1 MERRVDHIENHN
13 EFMNSELHAI
23 HNTHIPNLESLIEKE
38 QTERLK
44 LEIWGRKWNVVI
56 RGVQGNPN
64 HQELPKV
71 TETFT
76 RVFLKKTRLSSSP
89 DGRRWSCGELS
100 FKFKK
105 PGTSLSLNK
114 RTDSASFS
122 KTTSHGESDISTR
135 VPPVASNNQS
145 KSFYSAPPQA
155 LKNYPIT
162 VNDIDD
168 DFDIPP
174 STFRS
179 SKQNEEFIIQLF
191 KANPCAPVKVAPI
204 APCMGTK
211 RKEISPLLMT
221 NQNVAHDNTVISM
234 FGESDDDDDDDL
246 TDFDMP
252 EPDKPRIEITSNYSI
267 QYQNKSNSSEEE
279 KVERVTVLLK
289 TMDEICSII
298 GKVSTNDLMSVVWQD
313 YSRLQTLLALR
324 KKITDQSSVEETCK
338 FVTQKS
344 SLPGNR
350 DSKKSPSFPRS
361 TSPSLLSPRNISS
374 TSTPYNSLNPS
385 SIRSIQS
392 KKVSG
397 ISSSVITSPFTCG
410 ESFFEADAPMTQS
423 HASYISSVSKN
434 SPMTSF
440 SHLTENHTKGSNFA
454 SPVFNFNKNAASVL
468 KSNTSDFESSAL
480 FNSSQP
486 QPMDDDI
493 DFGYRISEHVP
504 DKKNCSVGPM
514 IKNNNDFDTNFSDD
528 DLFAVEDF
536 DDEFTEEM
544 DLPRI
549 VTPNRQNKPGLLDVT
564 PNFPNRISPNTSST
578 SKYET
583 PPVPVQK
590 FLSIHH
596 VHILLSL
603 FSSASSS
610 SEVCEYRIDFL
621 LSLLSSAS
629 SSSEVCECTV
639 LTFFYLSS
647 ASPVPAQK
655 FVSTVLTFF
664 YLSPVPAQKFV
675 STVLTFFYLS
685 SAPPVPAQK
694 FVTPPVPAQKFLST
708 VLTFF
713 YLSSAPPV
721 PAQKFLST
729 VLTFFYLSSAPPVPA
744 QKFLSTVLTFFLS
757 LLSSTSS
764 SSEVSEYCIDF
775 LLSLLS
781 STSSSS
787 EVCEYGIDFL
797 LSLLSSASSSSE
809 VCEYGIDFL
818 YLSSAPPVPAQK
830 FVSTILTY
838 FYLSSAPPVQAQK
851 FVSKVFTFF
860 YLSSAP
866 PVPAQKFVSTV
877 LTYFYLS
884 SAPPVPAQKFMS
896 TVLTYFYLSSA
907 PPVPAQ
913 KFVSTI
919 LTFFY
924 LSSAPPVP
932 AQKFVSTVL
941 TFLYLS
947 SAPPVPAQKFVST
960 VLTYFISP
968 QLHQFQLRSFSTSSS
983 SEVSEYCIDFL
994 LSLLSSTSSSSEVSE
1009 YCIDFLLSLL
1019 SSTSSSSEVSEYC
1032 IDFLLSL
1039 LSSTS
1044 SSSEVSEYC
1053 IDFLFYLSSAPPVPA
1068 QKFLSTVL
1076 TFFYLSSAPPVP
1088 AQKFVSTVLTFF
1100 YLSSAPPVPAQVCEY
1115 GIDFLLSLLSSS
1127 SSSSEV
1133 SPPVPAQKFVSTV
1146 LTYFYLSSAPPV
1158 PAQKFMSTV
1167 LTYFYLSSAPPV
1179 PAQKFVSTILTF
1191 FYLSSAP
1198 PVPAQK
1204 FVSTVLTFL
1213 YLSSAPPV
1221 PAQTPSVPAQKFV
1234 STVLTYFYLSS
1245 AAPVPAQK
1253 FVSTVLTFFYLS
1265 SAPPVPAQVCEYRI
1279 DLLLSLLSSTSSS
1292 SEVCEYR
1299 IDLLLSLL
1307 SSSSSSS
1314 SFSTSSSSEVC
1325 ENGIDFLYL
1334 SSAPP
1339 VPAQKSAQ
1347 KKRDDENK
1355 VFDNCN
1361 FPHCKDMM
1369 KIFTTVFGLRSFRQN
1384 QLAAINAALLGNDCF
1399 ILMPTGGG
1407 KSLCY
1412 QLPALVT
1419 GGVSIIISPLK
1430 ALIQDQVTRLN
1441 SMEIPAGQL
1450 SSDLDEQQTAFMYK
1464 KLHCRKP
1471 ELTLLY
1477 VTPEKI
1483 SASNKLLSCFEN
1495 LHQRG
1500 QLSRFVI
1507 DEAHCVSQWGHDFR
1521 PDYKKL
1527 NMLKLRFPGVPVMA
1541 LTATATPRVRKDI
1554 IHQLG
1559 MRNPKWFVQS
1569 FNRPNLKFSVMP
1581 KKPSTLTADI
1591 IKNIKERFPGK
1602 CGIVY
1607 CLSRNECDTVAG
1619 NLMKAG
1625 IQAVSYHAGL
1635 SDGERITVQ
1644 ESWLKGYRC
1653 KVICATI
1660 AFGMGIDKSDV
1671 RFVIHYSL
1679 PKSVE
1684 GYYQEAGR
1692 AGRDGLMAHCILYYN
1707 YQDVKRLR
1715 RIMDMDKNA
1724 NWDSKKVHIDNLFR
1738 MVQYCENVADCRR
1751 AQLLHYFGEHDFDRE
1766 TCDSFRGSICDNCVS
1781 KGSFTIRDVT
1791 EDVKEIIK
1799 AVKDLTSGGNRRSNN
1814 YTLLHFVE
1822 IFRGAKTSRICDA
1835 GHDKISLHGRG
1846 KSYSRG
1852 DAERLLRKLVIE
1864 SILAE
1869 DLQITAA
1876 DTAACYIRMG
1886 KKANDVMYNKIKVE
1900 LPIQG
1905 GGRRTE
1911 VAKIGR
1917 EPVSEKQNLIDK
1929 CYDELVE
1936 MAKEIAAEYAV
1947 RNFVMIFP
1955 TNCLRQMAERTPTTV
1970 DEMVTGID
1978 NMPRAKVTKYK
1989 AERFLDITRNYKCMI
2004 DSIEET
2010 IYSARKEEEAL
2021 PPEWSSPYFVDES
2034 SSQSSTKKKGG
2045 FKKGKYGKKRGGASG
2060 RGRGK
2065 ATGAS
2070 SAGKSGGGGFSQW
2083 KFKGGNKSAKKKS
2096 AGAASSTRGGAVNK
2110 GGGGGGGM
2118 PGMMP
2123 VPAPK
2128 RSFLGGAAYSFM

>member
-1 MERRVDHIENHN
+1 MSAEATKR
-13 EFMNSELHAI
+13 
-23 HNTHIPNLESLIEKE
+23 
-38 QTERLK
+38 
-44 LEIWGRKWNVVI
+44 
-56 RGVQGNPN
+56 
-64 HQELPKV
+64 
-71 TETFT
+71 
-76 RVFLKKTRLSSSP
+76 
-89 DGRRWSCGELS
+89 S

-114 RTDSASFS
+114 RTDSTTFS

-168 DFDIPP
+168 DFDIAS

-179 SKQNEEFIIQLF
+179 SKQNEGVYNTAVQSKSLKNKLQTSITSFA
-191 KANPCAPVKVAPI
+191 KSKPDKPVATVAPHSAPVKVAPI

-252 EPDKPRIEITSNYSI
+252 VSPTLMRKSDGLLLSQRPSTEKRTNSVEQQTKRRRTLPITDSDEETQMDEFTSGINDHHVINEPDKPRIEITSNYSI
-267 QYQNKSNSSEEE
+267 QYQNNSNSSEEE

-385 SIRSIQS
+385 STRSIQS

-468 KSNTSDFESSAL
+468 KSNTSDFESYAS

-583 PPVPVQK
+583 
-590 FLSIHH
+590 
-596 VHILLSL
+596 
-603 FSSASSS
+603 
-610 SEVCEYRIDFL
+610 
-621 LSLLSSAS
+621 
-629 SSSEVCECTV
+629 
-639 LTFFYLSS
+639 
-647 ASPVPAQK
+647 
-655 FVSTVLTFF
+655 
-664 YLSPVPAQKFV
+664 
-675 STVLTFFYLS
+675 
-685 SAPPVPAQK
+685 
-694 FVTPPVPAQKFLST
+694 
-708 VLTFF
+708 
-713 YLSSAPPV
+713 
-721 PAQKFLST
+721 
-729 VLTFFYLSSAPPVPA
+729 
-744 QKFLSTVLTFFLS
+744 
-757 LLSSTSS
+757 
-764 SSEVSEYCIDF
+764 
-775 LLSLLS
+775 
-781 STSSSS
+781 
-787 EVCEYGIDFL
+787 
-797 LSLLSSASSSSE
+797 
-809 VCEYGIDFL
+809 
-818 YLSSAPPVPAQK
+818 
-830 FVSTILTY
+830 
-838 FYLSSAPPVQAQK
+838 
-851 FVSKVFTFF
+851 
-860 YLSSAP
+860 
-866 PVPAQKFVSTV
+866 
-877 LTYFYLS
+877 
-884 SAPPVPAQKFMS
+884 
-896 TVLTYFYLSSA
+896 
-907 PPVPAQ
+907 
-913 KFVSTI
+913 
-919 LTFFY
+919 
-924 LSSAPPVP
+924 
-932 AQKFVSTVL
+932 
-941 TFLYLS
+941 
-947 SAPPVPAQKFVST
+947 
-960 VLTYFISP
+960 
-968 QLHQFQLRSFSTSSS
+968 
-983 SEVSEYCIDFL
+983 
-994 LSLLSSTSSSSEVSE
+994 
-1009 YCIDFLLSLL
+1009 
-1019 SSTSSSSEVSEYC
+1019 
-1032 IDFLLSL
+1032 
-1039 LSSTS
+1039 
-1044 SSSEVSEYC
+1044 
-1053 IDFLFYLSSAPPVPA
+1053 
-1068 QKFLSTVL
+1068 
-1076 TFFYLSSAPPVP
+1076 
-1088 AQKFVSTVLTFF
+1088 
-1100 YLSSAPPVPAQVCEY
+1100 
-1115 GIDFLLSLLSSS
+1115 
-1127 SSSSEV
+1127 
-1133 SPPVPAQKFVSTV
+1133 
-1146 LTYFYLSSAPPV
+1146 
-1158 PAQKFMSTV
+1158 
-1167 LTYFYLSSAPPV
+1167 
-1179 PAQKFVSTILTF
+1179 
-1191 FYLSSAP
+1191 
-1198 PVPAQK
+1198 
-1204 FVSTVLTFL
+1204 
-1213 YLSSAPPV
+1213 
-1221 PAQTPSVPAQKFV
+1221 
-1234 STVLTYFYLSS
+1234 
-1245 AAPVPAQK
+1245 
-1253 FVSTVLTFFYLS
+1253 
-1265 SAPPVPAQVCEYRI
+1265 
-1279 DLLLSLLSSTSSS
+1279 
-1292 SEVCEYR
+1292 
-1299 IDLLLSLL
+1299 
-1307 SSSSSSS
+1307 
-1314 SFSTSSSSEVC
+1314 
-1325 ENGIDFLYL
+1325 
-1334 SSAPP
+1334 PP

-2070 SAGKSGGGGFSQW
+2070 SAGKSSGDGFSQW

-2096 AGAASSTRGGAVNK
+2096 SGAASSTRGGTVNK
-2110 GGGGGGGM
+2110 GGGM

-2123 VPAPK
+2123 IPAPK
-2128 RSFLGGAAYSFM
+2128 RSFLGGAPYSFM

>member
-1 MERRVDHIENHN
+1 MSAEATKR
-13 EFMNSELHAI
+13 
-23 HNTHIPNLESLIEKE
+23 
-38 QTERLK
+38 
-44 LEIWGRKWNVVI
+44 
-56 RGVQGNPN
+56 
-64 HQELPKV
+64 
-71 TETFT
+71 
-76 RVFLKKTRLSSSP
+76 
-89 DGRRWSCGELS
+89 S

-114 RTDSASFS
+114 RTDAATFS
-122 KTTSHGESDISTR
+122 KKTSSHVESSVS

-145 KSFYSAPPQA
+145 KGFYNVPPQP

-179 SKQNEEFIIQLF
+179 SKQNEGGYNTAVQSKSLKNKLQTSITSFA
-191 KANPCAPVKVAPI
+191 KSKPDKPVATVAPHSAPVKVAPM
-204 APCMGTK
+204 APFMRTK

-234 FGESDDDDDDDL
+234 FGESDDDDGDL

-252 EPDKPRIEITSNYSI
+252 VSPTLTRKSDGISSSQRASTEKKTNSIEQQTKRRRTLPITDSDEETQMDDFTSGISNHHVINEPVNPRNEVTSNYPI
-267 QYQNKSNSSEEE
+267 QHQNKSDPSEEE
-279 KVERVTVLLK
+279 KVERVTMLLK

-324 KKITDQSSVEETCK
+324 KKITDQSSVEEACK

-350 DSKKSPSFPRS
+350 DLKRSPSFQRS

-385 SIRSIQS
+385 SVRSIQS

-440 SHLTENHTKGSNFA
+440 SHLTDNHTKGSNFA

-468 KSNTSDFESSAL
+468 KSNTSDFESYAS

-493 DFGYRISEHVP
+493 DFGYRISENVP

-564 PNFPNRISPNTSST
+564 PNFQNRISPNTSST

-583 PPVPVQK
+583 
-590 FLSIHH
+590 
-596 VHILLSL
+596 
-603 FSSASSS
+603 
-610 SEVCEYRIDFL
+610 
-621 LSLLSSAS
+621 
-629 SSSEVCECTV
+629 
-639 LTFFYLSS
+639 
-647 ASPVPAQK
+647 
-655 FVSTVLTFF
+655 
-664 YLSPVPAQKFV
+664 
-675 STVLTFFYLS
+675 
-685 SAPPVPAQK
+685 
-694 FVTPPVPAQKFLST
+694 
-708 VLTFF
+708 
-713 YLSSAPPV
+713 
-721 PAQKFLST
+721 
-729 VLTFFYLSSAPPVPA
+729 
-744 QKFLSTVLTFFLS
+744 
-757 LLSSTSS
+757 
-764 SSEVSEYCIDF
+764 
-775 LLSLLS
+775 
-781 STSSSS
+781 
-787 EVCEYGIDFL
+787 
-797 LSLLSSASSSSE
+797 
-809 VCEYGIDFL
+809 
-818 YLSSAPPVPAQK
+818 
-830 FVSTILTY
+830 
-838 FYLSSAPPVQAQK
+838 
-851 FVSKVFTFF
+851 
-860 YLSSAP
+860 
-866 PVPAQKFVSTV
+866 
-877 LTYFYLS
+877 
-884 SAPPVPAQKFMS
+884 
-896 TVLTYFYLSSA
+896 
-907 PPVPAQ
+907 
-913 KFVSTI
+913 
-919 LTFFY
+919 
-924 LSSAPPVP
+924 
-932 AQKFVSTVL
+932 
-941 TFLYLS
+941 
-947 SAPPVPAQKFVST
+947 
-960 VLTYFISP
+960 
-968 QLHQFQLRSFSTSSS
+968 
-983 SEVSEYCIDFL
+983 
-994 LSLLSSTSSSSEVSE
+994 
-1009 YCIDFLLSLL
+1009 
-1019 SSTSSSSEVSEYC
+1019 
-1032 IDFLLSL
+1032 
-1039 LSSTS
+1039 
-1044 SSSEVSEYC
+1044 
-1053 IDFLFYLSSAPPVPA
+1053 
-1068 QKFLSTVL
+1068 
-1076 TFFYLSSAPPVP
+1076 
-1088 AQKFVSTVLTFF
+1088 
-1100 YLSSAPPVPAQVCEY
+1100 
-1115 GIDFLLSLLSSS
+1115 
-1127 SSSSEV
+1127 
-1133 SPPVPAQKFVSTV
+1133 
-1146 LTYFYLSSAPPV
+1146 
-1158 PAQKFMSTV
+1158 
-1167 LTYFYLSSAPPV
+1167 
-1179 PAQKFVSTILTF
+1179 
-1191 FYLSSAP
+1191 
-1198 PVPAQK
+1198 
-1204 FVSTVLTFL
+1204 
-1213 YLSSAPPV
+1213 
-1221 PAQTPSVPAQKFV
+1221 
-1234 STVLTYFYLSS
+1234 
-1245 AAPVPAQK
+1245 
-1253 FVSTVLTFFYLS
+1253 
-1265 SAPPVPAQVCEYRI
+1265 
-1279 DLLLSLLSSTSSS
+1279 
-1292 SEVCEYR
+1292 
-1299 IDLLLSLL
+1299 
-1307 SSSSSSS
+1307 
-1314 SFSTSSSSEVC
+1314 
-1325 ENGIDFLYL
+1325 
-1334 SSAPP
+1334 PP

-1886 KKANDVMYNKIKVE
+1886 KNANDVMYNKIKVE

-1936 MAKEIAAEYAV
+1936 LAKEIAAEYAV

-1989 AERFLDITRNYKCMI
+1989 AERFLDVTRNYKCMI

-2045 FKKGKYGKKRGGASG
+2045 FKKGKFGKKRGGASG

-2070 SAGKSGGGGFSQW
+2070 TAGKSGGGFSQW
-2083 KFKGGNKSAKKKS
+2083 KFNKGGKSAKKKS
-2096 AGAASSTRGGAVNK
+2096 AGAASSTRGGAVSK
-2110 GGGGGGGM
+2110 TGGGGGM

>member
-1 MERRVDHIENHN
+1 MSAEATKR
-13 EFMNSELHAI
+13 
-23 HNTHIPNLESLIEKE
+23 
-38 QTERLK
+38 
-44 LEIWGRKWNVVI
+44 
-56 RGVQGNPN
+56 
-64 HQELPKV
+64 
-71 TETFT
+71 
-76 RVFLKKTRLSSSP
+76 
-89 DGRRWSCGELS
+89 S

-105 PGTSLSLNK
+105 PGTALSLNK
-114 RTDSASFS
+114 RTDAATFS
-122 KTTSHGESDISTR
+122 KTSSHVASDISAK

-145 KSFYSAPPQA
+145 KSFYSVPPEP
-155 LKNYPIT
+155 LKDYPIT

-168 DFDIPP
+168 DFDIPL
-174 STFRS
+174 SFRS
-179 SKQNEEFIIQLF
+179 SKQNEGVHNTAVQSKSLKNKLQTSITSFA
-191 KANPCAPVKVAPI
+191 KSKPDKPVATVAPHSAPVKVAPI

-211 RKEISPLLMT
+211 RKEISPLLLT
-221 NQNVAHDNTVISM
+221 NQNVAHENTVISM
-234 FGESDDDDDDDL
+234 FGVSDDDDDDL

-252 EPDKPRIEITSNYSI
+252 VSPTLTRKSDGISSSQRASTEKRTNSGEQQTKRRRTLPIADSDEETQMEDLTSEINDHHVMEDLSSGINDHHVINGQDKPKNEVTSNYPV
-267 QYQNKSNSSEEE
+267 QYKNKSEPSEEE

-324 KKITDQSSVEETCK
+324 KKITDQSTVEDACK

-344 SLPGNR
+344 SLSGNR
-350 DSKKSPSFPRS
+350 NLKKSPSFQRS

-374 TSTPYNSLNPS
+374 TSTPYNSLNQS
-385 SIRSIQS
+385 SIKSIQS

-397 ISSSVITSPFTCG
+397 ICSSVITSPFTCG

-434 SPMTSF
+434 SPITSF
-440 SHLTENHTKGSNFA
+440 SHLTGNHTKGSNFA

-480 FNSSQP
+480 FHSSQP

-493 DFGYRISEHVP
+493 DFGYRISENVP
-504 DKKNCSVGPM
+504 SKKNCSVEPM
-514 IKNNNDFDTNFSDD
+514 IKNNNNFDTNFSDD

-549 VTPNRQNKPGLLDVT
+549 ATPSRQNKPGLLDVT
-564 PNFPNRISPNTSST
+564 PNFPNRISPNTSTS

-583 PPVPVQK
+583 PPIPV
-590 FLSIHH
+590 
-596 VHILLSL
+596 
-603 FSSASSS
+603 
-610 SEVCEYRIDFL
+610 
-621 LSLLSSAS
+621 
-629 SSSEVCECTV
+629 
-639 LTFFYLSS
+639 
-647 ASPVPAQK
+647 
-655 FVSTVLTFF
+655 
-664 YLSPVPAQKFV
+664 
-675 STVLTFFYLS
+675 
-685 SAPPVPAQK
+685 
-694 FVTPPVPAQKFLST
+694 
-708 VLTFF
+708 
-713 YLSSAPPV
+713 
-721 PAQKFLST
+721 
-729 VLTFFYLSSAPPVPA
+729 
-744 QKFLSTVLTFFLS
+744 
-757 LLSSTSS
+757 
-764 SSEVSEYCIDF
+764 
-775 LLSLLS
+775 
-781 STSSSS
+781 
-787 EVCEYGIDFL
+787 
-797 LSLLSSASSSSE
+797 
-809 VCEYGIDFL
+809 
-818 YLSSAPPVPAQK
+818 
-830 FVSTILTY
+830 
-838 FYLSSAPPVQAQK
+838 
-851 FVSKVFTFF
+851 
-860 YLSSAP
+860 
-866 PVPAQKFVSTV
+866 
-877 LTYFYLS
+877 
-884 SAPPVPAQKFMS
+884 
-896 TVLTYFYLSSA
+896 
-907 PPVPAQ
+907 
-913 KFVSTI
+913 
-919 LTFFY
+919 
-924 LSSAPPVP
+924 
-932 AQKFVSTVL
+932 
-941 TFLYLS
+941 
-947 SAPPVPAQKFVST
+947 
-960 VLTYFISP
+960 
-968 QLHQFQLRSFSTSSS
+968 
-983 SEVSEYCIDFL
+983 
-994 LSLLSSTSSSSEVSE
+994 
-1009 YCIDFLLSLL
+1009 
-1019 SSTSSSSEVSEYC
+1019 
-1032 IDFLLSL
+1032 
-1039 LSSTS
+1039 
-1044 SSSEVSEYC
+1044 
-1053 IDFLFYLSSAPPVPA
+1053 
-1068 QKFLSTVL
+1068 
-1076 TFFYLSSAPPVP
+1076 
-1088 AQKFVSTVLTFF
+1088 
-1100 YLSSAPPVPAQVCEY
+1100 
-1115 GIDFLLSLLSSS
+1115 
-1127 SSSSEV
+1127 
-1133 SPPVPAQKFVSTV
+1133 
-1146 LTYFYLSSAPPV
+1146 
-1158 PAQKFMSTV
+1158 
-1167 LTYFYLSSAPPV
+1167 
-1179 PAQKFVSTILTF
+1179 
-1191 FYLSSAP
+1191 
-1198 PVPAQK
+1198 
-1204 FVSTVLTFL
+1204 
-1213 YLSSAPPV
+1213 
-1221 PAQTPSVPAQKFV
+1221 
-1234 STVLTYFYLSS
+1234 
-1245 AAPVPAQK
+1245 
-1253 FVSTVLTFFYLS
+1253 
-1265 SAPPVPAQVCEYRI
+1265 
-1279 DLLLSLLSSTSSS
+1279 
-1292 SEVCEYR
+1292 
-1299 IDLLLSLL
+1299 
-1307 SSSSSSS
+1307 
-1314 SFSTSSSSEVC
+1314 
-1325 ENGIDFLYL
+1325 
-1334 SSAPP
+1334 
-1339 VPAQKSAQ
+1339 QKSAQ
-1347 KKRDDENK
+1347 EKRDDENK
-1355 VFDNCN
+1355 VFDNFN

-1483 SASNKLLSCFEN
+1483 SASNKLLSCFES

-1500 QLSRFVI
+1500 QLARFVI

-1527 NMLKLRFPGVPVMA
+1527 NLLKLKFPGVPVMA

-1751 AQLLHYFGEHDFDRE
+1751 AQLLHYFGEHDFDTD

-1781 KGSFTIRDVT
+1781 KGTFTIRDVT

-1936 MAKEIAAEYAV
+1936 MAKEIAAEYGV

-1989 AERFLDITRNYKCMI
+1989 AERFLDVTRNYKYMI

-2010 IYSARKEEEAL
+2010 IYSARQEEEEL

-2034 SSQSSTKKKGG
+2034 NSQSSKKKGG
-2045 FKKGKYGKKRGGASG
+2045 FKKGKFGKKRGGGASG

-2070 SAGKSGGGGFSQW
+2070 TAAKSGGFSQW
-2083 KFKGGNKSAKKKS
+2083 KFNKGGKSAKKKS

-2110 GGGGGGGM
+2110 GGGGGM

>member
-1 MERRVDHIENHN
+1 MSAEATKR
-13 EFMNSELHAI
+13 
-23 HNTHIPNLESLIEKE
+23 
-38 QTERLK
+38 
-44 LEIWGRKWNVVI
+44 
-56 RGVQGNPN
+56 
-64 HQELPKV
+64 
-71 TETFT
+71 
-76 RVFLKKTRLSSSP
+76 
-89 DGRRWSCGELS
+89 S

-114 RTDSASFS
+114 RTDSATFS

-179 SKQNEEFIIQLF
+179 SKQNEGVYNTAVQSKSLKNKLQTSITSFA
-191 KANPCAPVKVAPI
+191 KSKPDKPVATVAPHSAPVKVAPI

-252 EPDKPRIEITSNYSI
+252 VSPTLMRKSDGLLSSQRPSTEKRTNSVVEQQTKRRRTLPITDSDEETQMDEFTSGINDHHVINEPDKPRIEITSNYSI

-298 GKVSTNDLMSVVWQD
+298 GKVSTNDLMSMVWQD

-468 KSNTSDFESSAL
+468 KSNTSDFESYAS

-564 PNFPNRISPNTSST
+564 PSFPNRISPNTSST

-583 PPVPVQK
+583 
-590 FLSIHH
+590 L
-596 VHILLSL
+596 
-603 FSSASSS
+603 
-610 SEVCEYRIDFL
+610 R
-621 LSLLSSAS
+621 
-629 SSSEVCECTV
+629 
-639 LTFFYLSS
+639 
-647 ASPVPAQK
+647 
-655 FVSTVLTFF
+655 
-664 YLSPVPAQKFV
+664 VPAQKFV

-685 SAPPVPAQK
+685 SAPPVPAQVCEYCID
-694 FVTPPVPAQKFLST
+694 FLLSLLSSASSSSEVSPPVPAQVCEYCIDFLLSLLSSSSSSE
-708 VLTFF
+708 VCEYCIDFLLSL
-713 YLSSAPPV
+713 LSSASSSSEV
-721 PAQKFLST
+721 CEYCIDFLLS
-729 VLTFFYLSSAPPVPA
+729 LLSSASSSSEVCEYCIDFLLS
-744 QKFLSTVLTFFLS
+744 FLSSASSSSEVCEYRIDFLLS
-757 LLSSTSS
+757 LFSSTSS
-764 SSEVSEYCIDF
+764 SSEVCEYCIDFLLSLLSSPSSSSEVCEYRIDF

-787 EVCEYGIDFL
+787 EVCEYCIDFL
-797 LSLLSSASSSSE
+797 
-809 VCEYGIDFL
+809 
-818 YLSSAPPVPAQK
+818 
-830 FVSTILTY
+830 
-838 FYLSSAPPVQAQK
+838 
-851 FVSKVFTFF
+851 

-884 SAPPVPAQKFMS
+884 SAPPVPAQKF
-896 TVLTYFYLSSA
+896 
-907 PPVPAQ
+907 
-913 KFVSTI
+913 
-919 LTFFY
+919 
-924 LSSAPPVP
+924 
-932 AQKFVSTVL
+932 
-941 TFLYLS
+941 
-947 SAPPVPAQKFVST
+947 
-960 VLTYFISP
+960 
-968 QLHQFQLRSFSTSSS
+968 
-983 SEVSEYCIDFL
+983 
-994 LSLLSSTSSSSEVSE
+994 
-1009 YCIDFLLSLL
+1009 
-1019 SSTSSSSEVSEYC
+1019 
-1032 IDFLLSL
+1032 
-1039 LSSTS
+1039 
-1044 SSSEVSEYC
+1044 
-1053 IDFLFYLSSAPPVPA
+1053 
-1068 QKFLSTVL
+1068 
-1076 TFFYLSSAPPVP
+1076 
-1088 AQKFVSTVLTFF
+1088 VSTVLTFF
-1100 YLSSAPPVPAQVCEY
+1100 YLSP
-1115 GIDFLLSLLSSS
+1115 
-1127 SSSSEV
+1127 
-1133 SPPVPAQKFVSTV
+1133 
-1146 LTYFYLSSAPPV
+1146 
-1158 PAQKFMSTV
+1158 
-1167 LTYFYLSSAPPV
+1167 APPV
-1179 PAQKFVSTILTF
+1179 PAQKFVT
-1191 FYLSSAP
+1191 
-1198 PVPAQK
+1198 
-1204 FVSTVLTFL
+1204 
-1213 YLSSAPPV
+1213 
-1221 PAQTPSVPAQKFV
+1221 
-1234 STVLTYFYLSS
+1234 
-1245 AAPVPAQK
+1245 
-1253 FVSTVLTFFYLS
+1253 
-1265 SAPPVPAQVCEYRI
+1265 
-1279 DLLLSLLSSTSSS
+1279 
-1292 SEVCEYR
+1292 
-1299 IDLLLSLL
+1299 
-1307 SSSSSSS
+1307 
-1314 SFSTSSSSEVC
+1314 
-1325 ENGIDFLYL
+1325 
-1334 SSAPP
+1334 PP

-2096 AGAASSTRGGAVNK
+2096 ASAASSTRGGAVNK
-2110 GGGGGGGM
+2110 GGGGGGM

>member
-1 MERRVDHIENHN
+1 MSAEATKR
-13 EFMNSELHAI
+13 
-23 HNTHIPNLESLIEKE
+23 
-38 QTERLK
+38 
-44 LEIWGRKWNVVI
+44 
-56 RGVQGNPN
+56 
-64 HQELPKV
+64 
-71 TETFT
+71 
-76 RVFLKKTRLSSSP
+76 
-89 DGRRWSCGELS
+89 S

-114 RTDSASFS
+114 RTDSVTFS
-122 KTTSHGESDISTR
+122 KTTSHGESDISTHATR

-145 KSFYSAPPQA
+145 KSFYSAPPQT

-179 SKQNEEFIIQLF
+179 SKQNEGVYNTAVQSKSLKNKLQTSITSFA
-191 KANPCAPVKVAPI
+191 KSKPDKPVATVAPHSAPVKVAPI

-252 EPDKPRIEITSNYSI
+252 VSPTLMRKSDGLLSSQRPSTEKRTNSVVEQQTKRRRTLPITDSDEETQMDEFTSGINDHHVINEPDKPRIEITSNYSI

-298 GKVSTNDLMSVVWQD
+298 GKVSTNDLMSMVWQD

-350 DSKKSPSFPRS
+350 DSKKSSSFPRS

-397 ISSSVITSPFTCG
+397 FSSSVITSPFTCG

-454 SPVFNFNKNAASVL
+454 SPVFNFNKNAANVL
-468 KSNTSDFESSAL
+468 KSNTSDFESYAL

-504 DKKNCSVGPM
+504 DKKDCSVGPM

-564 PNFPNRISPNTSST
+564 PNFSNRISPNTSST

-583 PPVPVQK
+583 PPVPAQK
-590 FLSIHH
+590 FVS
-596 VHILLSL
+596 
-603 FSSASSS
+603 
-610 SEVCEYRIDFL
+610 
-621 LSLLSSAS
+621 
-629 SSSEVCECTV
+629 TV

-664 YLSPVPAQKFV
+664 YLSSAPPVPAQKFVITVLTFFYLSSAPPVPAQKFV

-694 FVTPPVPAQKFLST
+694 FVST

-713 YLSSAPPV
+713 YLSSA
-721 PAQKFLST
+721 S
-729 VLTFFYLSSAPPVPA
+729 
-744 QKFLSTVLTFFLS
+744 
-757 LLSSTSS
+757 
-764 SSEVSEYCIDF
+764 
-775 LLSLLS
+775 
-781 STSSSS
+781 
-787 EVCEYGIDFL
+787 
-797 LSLLSSASSSSE
+797 
-809 VCEYGIDFL
+809 
-818 YLSSAPPVPAQK
+818 PVPAQK
-830 FVSTILTY
+830 FV
-838 FYLSSAPPVQAQK
+838 
-851 FVSKVFTFF
+851 
-860 YLSSAP
+860 
-866 PVPAQKFVSTV
+866 
-877 LTYFYLS
+877 
-884 SAPPVPAQKFMS
+884 
-896 TVLTYFYLSSA
+896 
-907 PPVPAQ
+907 
-913 KFVSTI
+913 
-919 LTFFY
+919 
-924 LSSAPPVP
+924 
-932 AQKFVSTVL
+932 
-941 TFLYLS
+941 
-947 SAPPVPAQKFVST
+947 
-960 VLTYFISP
+960 
-968 QLHQFQLRSFSTSSS
+968 
-983 SEVSEYCIDFL
+983 
-994 LSLLSSTSSSSEVSE
+994 
-1009 YCIDFLLSLL
+1009 
-1019 SSTSSSSEVSEYC
+1019 
-1032 IDFLLSL
+1032 
-1039 LSSTS
+1039 
-1044 SSSEVSEYC
+1044 
-1053 IDFLFYLSSAPPVPA
+1053 
-1068 QKFLSTVL
+1068 STVL

-1100 YLSSAPPVPAQVCEY
+1100 YLSSAPPVPAQ
-1115 GIDFLLSLLSSS
+1115 
-1127 SSSSEV
+1127 
-1133 SPPVPAQKFVSTV
+1133 KFVSTV
-1146 LTYFYLSSAPPV
+1146 
-1158 PAQKFMSTV
+1158 
-1167 LTYFYLSSAPPV
+1167 
-1179 PAQKFVSTILTF
+1179 LTF

-1198 PVPAQK
+1198 
-1204 FVSTVLTFL
+1204 
-1213 YLSSAPPV
+1213 
-1221 PAQTPSVPAQKFV
+1221 
-1234 STVLTYFYLSS
+1234 
-1245 AAPVPAQK
+1245 PVPAQK

-1265 SAPPVPAQVCEYRI
+1265 SAPPVPAQKFVSTVLAFFY
-1279 DLLLSLLSSTSSS
+1279 LSSAPPVPAQKFVTPPVPAQKFVSP
-1292 SEVCEYR
+1292 VLTFFY
-1299 IDLLLSLL
+1299 L
-1307 SSSSSSS
+1307 SSAPPVPAQKFVSTVLTFFYLSSALPVPAQKFVSTVLTFFYLSSAPPVPAQKFVSTVLTFFYLS
-1314 SFSTSSSSEVC
+1314 SAPPVPAQKFVSTVLTFFYLSSAPPVPAQKFVSTVLTFFYLSSAPPVPAQKFVSTVLTFFYLSSAPPVPAQKFV
-1325 ENGIDFLYL
+1325 ITVLTFFYLSSAPPVPAQKFVSTVLTFFYLSSAPPVPAQKFVSTVLTLFYLSSAPQVPAQKFVSTVLTFFYL

-2110 GGGGGGGM
+2110 GGGGGM

-2128 RSFLGGAAYSFM
+2128 RSFLGGTAYSFM

>member
-1 MERRVDHIENHN
+1 MSAEATKR
-13 EFMNSELHAI
+13 
-23 HNTHIPNLESLIEKE
+23 
-38 QTERLK
+38 
-44 LEIWGRKWNVVI
+44 
-56 RGVQGNPN
+56 
-64 HQELPKV
+64 
-71 TETFT
+71 
-76 RVFLKKTRLSSSP
+76 
-89 DGRRWSCGELS
+89 S

-114 RTDSASFS
+114 RTDAATFS
-122 KTTSHGESDISTR
+122 KTSSHVESDISLR

-145 KSFYSAPPQA
+145 KSFYSAPPQP

-179 SKQNEEFIIQLF
+179 FKQNEGVYNSAVQSKSLKNKLQTSITSFA
-191 KANPCAPVKVAPI
+191 KSKPDKPVATVAPHSAPLKVAPM
-204 APCMGTK
+204 AQCMGTK

-234 FGESDDDDDDDL
+234 FGESDDDDDDL

-252 EPDKPRIEITSNYSI
+252 VSPTLTRKSDGISSSQRPATVKRTNSVEQQTKRRRTLPITDSDEETQMDEFTSGINDHNVINEPDKPKNEDTSNYPI
-267 QYQNKSNSSEEE
+267 QYKNKSDPSEDE
-279 KVERVTVLLK
+279 KVERVTALLK

-298 GKVSTNDLMSVVWQD
+298 GKVSTNDLMSMVWQD

-324 KKITDQSSVEETCK
+324 KKITDQSSVEEACK

-344 SLPGNR
+344 SLRGNR

-564 PNFPNRISPNTSST
+564 PSFPNRISPNTSST

-583 PPVPVQK
+583 
-590 FLSIHH
+590 
-596 VHILLSL
+596 
-603 FSSASSS
+603 
-610 SEVCEYRIDFL
+610 
-621 LSLLSSAS
+621 
-629 SSSEVCECTV
+629 
-639 LTFFYLSS
+639 
-647 ASPVPAQK
+647 
-655 FVSTVLTFF
+655 
-664 YLSPVPAQKFV
+664 
-675 STVLTFFYLS
+675 
-685 SAPPVPAQK
+685 
-694 FVTPPVPAQKFLST
+694 
-708 VLTFF
+708 
-713 YLSSAPPV
+713 
-721 PAQKFLST
+721 
-729 VLTFFYLSSAPPVPA
+729 
-744 QKFLSTVLTFFLS
+744 
-757 LLSSTSS
+757 
-764 SSEVSEYCIDF
+764 
-775 LLSLLS
+775 
-781 STSSSS
+781 
-787 EVCEYGIDFL
+787 
-797 LSLLSSASSSSE
+797 
-809 VCEYGIDFL
+809 
-818 YLSSAPPVPAQK
+818 
-830 FVSTILTY
+830 
-838 FYLSSAPPVQAQK
+838 
-851 FVSKVFTFF
+851 
-860 YLSSAP
+860 
-866 PVPAQKFVSTV
+866 
-877 LTYFYLS
+877 
-884 SAPPVPAQKFMS
+884 
-896 TVLTYFYLSSA
+896 
-907 PPVPAQ
+907 
-913 KFVSTI
+913 
-919 LTFFY
+919 
-924 LSSAPPVP
+924 
-932 AQKFVSTVL
+932 
-941 TFLYLS
+941 
-947 SAPPVPAQKFVST
+947 
-960 VLTYFISP
+960 
-968 QLHQFQLRSFSTSSS
+968 
-983 SEVSEYCIDFL
+983 
-994 LSLLSSTSSSSEVSE
+994 
-1009 YCIDFLLSLL
+1009 
-1019 SSTSSSSEVSEYC
+1019 
-1032 IDFLLSL
+1032 
-1039 LSSTS
+1039 
-1044 SSSEVSEYC
+1044 
-1053 IDFLFYLSSAPPVPA
+1053 
-1068 QKFLSTVL
+1068 
-1076 TFFYLSSAPPVP
+1076 
-1088 AQKFVSTVLTFF
+1088 
-1100 YLSSAPPVPAQVCEY
+1100 
-1115 GIDFLLSLLSSS
+1115 
-1127 SSSSEV
+1127 
-1133 SPPVPAQKFVSTV
+1133 
-1146 LTYFYLSSAPPV
+1146 
-1158 PAQKFMSTV
+1158 
-1167 LTYFYLSSAPPV
+1167 
-1179 PAQKFVSTILTF
+1179 
-1191 FYLSSAP
+1191 
-1198 PVPAQK
+1198 
-1204 FVSTVLTFL
+1204 
-1213 YLSSAPPV
+1213 
-1221 PAQTPSVPAQKFV
+1221 
-1234 STVLTYFYLSS
+1234 
-1245 AAPVPAQK
+1245 
-1253 FVSTVLTFFYLS
+1253 
-1265 SAPPVPAQVCEYRI
+1265 
-1279 DLLLSLLSSTSSS
+1279 
-1292 SEVCEYR
+1292 
-1299 IDLLLSLL
+1299 
-1307 SSSSSSS
+1307 
-1314 SFSTSSSSEVC
+1314 
-1325 ENGIDFLYL
+1325 
-1334 SSAPP
+1334 PP

-2096 AGAASSTRGGAVNK
+2096 GGAASSTRGGAVNK
-2110 GGGGGGGM
+2110 GGGGGM

>member
-1 MERRVDHIENHN
+1 MSAEATKR
-13 EFMNSELHAI
+13 
-23 HNTHIPNLESLIEKE
+23 
-38 QTERLK
+38 
-44 LEIWGRKWNVVI
+44 
-56 RGVQGNPN
+56 
-64 HQELPKV
+64 
-71 TETFT
+71 
-76 RVFLKKTRLSSSP
+76 
-89 DGRRWSCGELS
+89 S

-114 RTDSASFS
+114 RTDSVTFS
-122 KTTSHGESDISTR
+122 KTTSHGESDISTHATR

-145 KSFYSAPPQA
+145 KSFYSAPPQT

-179 SKQNEEFIIQLF
+179 SKQNEGVYNTAVQSKSLKNKLQTSITSFA
-191 KANPCAPVKVAPI
+191 KSKPDKPVATVAPHSAPVKVAPI

-252 EPDKPRIEITSNYSI
+252 VSPTLMRKSDGLLSSQRPSTEKRTNSVVEQQTKRRRTLPITDSDEETQMDEFTSGINDHHVINEPDKPRIEITSNYSI

-298 GKVSTNDLMSVVWQD
+298 GKVSTNDLMSMVWQD

-350 DSKKSPSFPRS
+350 DSKKSSSFPRS

-397 ISSSVITSPFTCG
+397 FSSSVITSPFTCG

-454 SPVFNFNKNAASVL
+454 SPVFNFNKNAANVL
-468 KSNTSDFESSAL
+468 KSNTSDFESYAL

-504 DKKNCSVGPM
+504 DKKDCSVGPM

-564 PNFPNRISPNTSST
+564 PNFSNRISPNTSST

-583 PPVPVQK
+583 
-590 FLSIHH
+590 
-596 VHILLSL
+596 
-603 FSSASSS
+603 
-610 SEVCEYRIDFL
+610 
-621 LSLLSSAS
+621 
-629 SSSEVCECTV
+629 
-639 LTFFYLSS
+639 
-647 ASPVPAQK
+647 
-655 FVSTVLTFF
+655 
-664 YLSPVPAQKFV
+664 
-675 STVLTFFYLS
+675 
-685 SAPPVPAQK
+685 
-694 FVTPPVPAQKFLST
+694 
-708 VLTFF
+708 
-713 YLSSAPPV
+713 
-721 PAQKFLST
+721 
-729 VLTFFYLSSAPPVPA
+729 
-744 QKFLSTVLTFFLS
+744 
-757 LLSSTSS
+757 
-764 SSEVSEYCIDF
+764 
-775 LLSLLS
+775 
-781 STSSSS
+781 
-787 EVCEYGIDFL
+787 
-797 LSLLSSASSSSE
+797 
-809 VCEYGIDFL
+809 
-818 YLSSAPPVPAQK
+818 
-830 FVSTILTY
+830 
-838 FYLSSAPPVQAQK
+838 
-851 FVSKVFTFF
+851 
-860 YLSSAP
+860 
-866 PVPAQKFVSTV
+866 
-877 LTYFYLS
+877 
-884 SAPPVPAQKFMS
+884 
-896 TVLTYFYLSSA
+896 
-907 PPVPAQ
+907 
-913 KFVSTI
+913 
-919 LTFFY
+919 
-924 LSSAPPVP
+924 
-932 AQKFVSTVL
+932 
-941 TFLYLS
+941 
-947 SAPPVPAQKFVST
+947 
-960 VLTYFISP
+960 
-968 QLHQFQLRSFSTSSS
+968 
-983 SEVSEYCIDFL
+983 
-994 LSLLSSTSSSSEVSE
+994 
-1009 YCIDFLLSLL
+1009 
-1019 SSTSSSSEVSEYC
+1019 
-1032 IDFLLSL
+1032 
-1039 LSSTS
+1039 
-1044 SSSEVSEYC
+1044 
-1053 IDFLFYLSSAPPVPA
+1053 
-1068 QKFLSTVL
+1068 
-1076 TFFYLSSAPPVP
+1076 
-1088 AQKFVSTVLTFF
+1088 
-1100 YLSSAPPVPAQVCEY
+1100 
-1115 GIDFLLSLLSSS
+1115 
-1127 SSSSEV
+1127 
-1133 SPPVPAQKFVSTV
+1133 
-1146 LTYFYLSSAPPV
+1146 
-1158 PAQKFMSTV
+1158 
-1167 LTYFYLSSAPPV
+1167 
-1179 PAQKFVSTILTF
+1179 
-1191 FYLSSAP
+1191 
-1198 PVPAQK
+1198 
-1204 FVSTVLTFL
+1204 
-1213 YLSSAPPV
+1213 
-1221 PAQTPSVPAQKFV
+1221 
-1234 STVLTYFYLSS
+1234 
-1245 AAPVPAQK
+1245 
-1253 FVSTVLTFFYLS
+1253 
-1265 SAPPVPAQVCEYRI
+1265 
-1279 DLLLSLLSSTSSS
+1279 
-1292 SEVCEYR
+1292 
-1299 IDLLLSLL
+1299 
-1307 SSSSSSS
+1307 
-1314 SFSTSSSSEVC
+1314 
-1325 ENGIDFLYL
+1325 
-1334 SSAPP
+1334 PP

-2110 GGGGGGGM
+2110 GGGGGM

-2128 RSFLGGAAYSFM
+2128 RSFLGGTAYSFM